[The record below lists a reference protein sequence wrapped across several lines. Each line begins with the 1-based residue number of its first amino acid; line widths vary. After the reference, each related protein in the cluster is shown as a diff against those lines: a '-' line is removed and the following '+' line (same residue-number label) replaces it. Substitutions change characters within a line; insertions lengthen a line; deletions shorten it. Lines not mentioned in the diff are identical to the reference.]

1 MNKNNKHI
9 ELGLTPDELIQA
21 VKSAGDFN
29 VLKSLDDKLENCDLS
44 RPSIELVNEADLKAV
59 IDISKGI
66 NSKYLGT
73 NYSNIYK
80 KLVIGFTGLL
90 FVIGGIFIFP
100 KEDQGLSIVPV
111 NTETVLSKVI
121 ISENEIVPRE
131 EHSDCSNE
139 LISSLEQ
146 SDYEVLVDP
155 EEVIIEELIDS
166 ARKDTTEIID
176 LDLAIMNEEINK
188 ETAESVPGNP
198 IVSKKVK
205 APRRVRGVIVTGT
218 IDDKYKGDSYKI
230 DDLVDFQGG
239 NDQLQKEIYNR
250 LKSKVKTD
258 DIPSLS
264 TTIVFNFEVNSRG
277 KVKDV
282 SVQSRTTP
290 ELESIIIQT
299 INSLDTWNKGSKR
312 ASKNYS
318 VFVTFK

>member
-121 ISENEIVPRE
+121 ISENEIVPTE
-131 EHSDCSNE
+131 EHSEIENE

-239 NDQLQKEIYNR
+239 NDQLQKEIYT
-250 LKSKVKTD
+250 S
-258 DIPSLS
+258 SL
-264 TTIVFNFEVNSRG
+264 
-277 KVKDV
+277 
-282 SVQSRTTP
+282 
-290 ELESIIIQT
+290 
-299 INSLDTWNKGSKR
+299 
-312 ASKNYS
+312 
-318 VFVTFK
+318 